1 MNPKK
6 SLLILSAV
14 TALLVVSAALPL
26 AIAADQQT
34 ASGIISSVGDTSFAL
49 RVDNGPTM
57 QFITDG
63 DTVVEGELKVGA
75 DATVTYRVEDG
86 KNIAERVQVKA

>member
-6 SLLILSAV
+6 SLLLLSSILAV
-14 TALLVVSAALPL
+14 LVVTAALPL
-26 AIAADQQT
+26 AVAAEQQT
-34 ASGIISSVGDTSFAL
+34 ASGIISSVGDSSFAL

-63 DTVVEGELKVGA
+63 DTVVEGELKVGSG
-75 DATVTYRVEDG
+75 ATVTYRVEDG
-86 KNIAERVQVKA
+86 KNIAERVEVKA

>member
-6 SLLILSAV
+6 SLLLLSSILAV
-14 TALLVVSAALPL
+14 LVVTAALPL

-86 KNIAERVQVKA
+86 KNIAERVEVKA

>member
-6 SLLILSAV
+6 SLLVFSSILAV
-14 TALLVVSAALPL
+14 LVVTAALPL
-26 AIAADQQT
+26 AVAADQQT

-57 QFITDG
+57 QFITDSN
-63 DTVVEGELKVGA
+63 TVVEGELKVGA
-75 DATVTYRVEDG
+75 GATVTYRVEDG
-86 KNIAERVQVKA
+86 KNIAVRVQVKS

>member
-26 AIAADQQT
+26 AAAAEQQT
-34 ASGIISSVGDTSFAL
+34 ASGIISSVGDTSFTL

-63 DTVVEGELKVGA
+63 DTVVEGELKVGSG
-75 DATVTYRVEDG
+75 ATVTYRVEDG